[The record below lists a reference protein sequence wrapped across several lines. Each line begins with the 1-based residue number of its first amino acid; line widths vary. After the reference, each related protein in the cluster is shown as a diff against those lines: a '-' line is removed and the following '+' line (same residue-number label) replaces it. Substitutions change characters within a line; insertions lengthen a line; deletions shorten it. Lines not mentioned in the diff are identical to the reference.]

1 MKKYLSNLP
10 SERQGMAL
18 LTYEQGQT
26 RDEFTTQKKKPAT
39 TIKTLLRRSLTGVK
53 QCLDGKS

>member
-1 MKKYLSNLP
+1 
-10 SERQGMAL
+10 MAL